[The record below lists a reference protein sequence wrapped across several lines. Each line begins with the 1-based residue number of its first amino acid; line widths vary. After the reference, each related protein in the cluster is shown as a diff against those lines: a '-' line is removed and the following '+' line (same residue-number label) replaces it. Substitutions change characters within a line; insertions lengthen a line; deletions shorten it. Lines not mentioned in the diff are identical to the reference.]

1 MAVRIRDD
9 FCNWEVGVT
18 VLDGGLLDNL
28 DVNSLG
34 KNLERRRLSWSHR
47 FVCDMASLLVILLV
61 MGLKEKREA
70 PMLMVA
76 SWTTWV
82 SYLPLELR

>member
-1 MAVRIRDD
+1 M
-9 FCNWEVGVT
+9 GVT

-34 KNLERRRLSWSHR
+34 KNLERRRLSWSRR

-61 MGLKEKREA
+61 MGLKERREA
-70 PMLMVA
+70 PM
-76 SWTTWV
+76 
-82 SYLPLELR
+82 